1 MKVVITGGTGALGT
15 AVVSHALE
23 QGFEVVVPEFTSS
36 VPGAWPFASD
46 VDLRTGMDLT
56 NVAAVDALYG
66 SVEDLWASVHCAG
79 GFAWGSIEDVPY
91 ARMWAMNAQT
101 AFLCSR
107 AAVRRLKAQG
117 RGGRLVSVASRQAL
131 HPMLGA
137 NTVAYTMS
145 KAAVAAMTASLAAEV
160 GSDGILVNAVAPGIL
175 DTSANREAM
184 PEADSS
190 AWVSP
195 EALARVIG
203 GLIAP
208 GQQVTTGAV
217 IPVYGAGG
225 AGG

>member
-1 MKVVITGGTGALGT
+1 MSTGKRLVLLRHAKSSWSNPLLRDHDRPLNKRGVRTAPEVGKWLADQGWAPD
-15 AVVSHALE
+15 AVVSSTAARTLQTWGLIEPHLP
-23 QGFEVVVPEFTSS
+23 GPVEFT
-36 VPGAWPFASD
+36 
-46 VDLRTGMDLT
+46 
-56 NVAAVDALYG
+56 VDAALY
-66 SVEDLWASVHCAG
+66 HG
-79 GFAWGSIEDVPY
+79 GLANI
-91 ARMWAMNAQT
+91 
-101 AFLCSR
+101 R